1 MKLNRLK
8 RSSFY
13 LFPFREINGK
23 RTSTEMQES
32 SRYRRELYV
41 SVLPAGAG
49 RVPSPI
55 SSCSHG
61 TSNLMGLLK
70 ALPSAGRVEVG
81 TRACIETVLNLTFPV
96 TGSFGHT
103 WSMKDTGSSCPDVCD
118 SRLVE
123 SARSPGS
130 FVRSGQ

>member
-13 LFPFREINGK
+13 LYPFREINGK

-81 TRACIETVLNLTFPV
+81 T
-96 TGSFGHT
+96 
-103 WSMKDTGSSCPDVCD
+103 
-118 SRLVE
+118 
-123 SARSPGS
+123 
-130 FVRSGQ
+130 